1 METFYS
7 FLETPIGQL
16 VTGALI
22 AILISLVFSWWGT
35 KQLRNETEK
44 LRKLNILTIRI
55 LDEGN
60 LLPPGTKPTKD
71 EAGNYTG
78 GFTHE
83 LSAALE
89 GKATLEAAAVVR
101 EDDTDTPEQEDPSEE
116 KGPRQE

>member
-35 KQLRNETEK
+35 KQLRNATEK

-60 LLPPGTKPTKD
+60 LLPPG
-71 EAGNYTG
+71 
-78 GFTHE
+78 H
-83 LSAALE
+83 
-89 GKATLEAAAVVR
+89 KAHKR
-101 EDDTDTPEQEDPSEE
+101 RS
-116 KGPRQE
+116 RQLYGRLHSRAIGCP

>member
-1 METFYS
+1 VDVIEF
-7 FLETPIGQL
+7 IA
-16 VTGALI
+16 GALI
-22 AILISLVFSWWGT
+22 SALIGLFLSWWGT
-35 KQLRNETEK
+35 KQMRDEVEK
-44 LRKLNILTIRI
+44 LRKLNVLTIRI
-55 LDEGN
+55 LDEAN
-60 LLPPGTKPTKD
+60 LLPPGTKTTKD